1 MATRF
6 RGLPA
11 GGSRGGIRRVA
22 GSRGLFHTGRSASQ
36 QSGNLYARRQGWTD
50 RETNQD
56 PPSAGAGSFHVR
68 PPSGGSSV
76 GCRNDD
82 GADRCARYTPAVAA
96 GVCDRLDDGRGRFD
110 LRARL
115 HASVAG
121 SGAPATPAGRAAT
134 RSDRTTRPVG
144 GGGFGATT
152 ISSPSGG
159 VSPRTA
165 APERAW
171 RVERGAA
178 SRSSHS
184 LWFRSGGIALGAV
197 GESRK
202 LHRFQVTSRGW
213 HDLGLVAMRKQIGR
227 CHSVGSSN

>member
-6 RGLPA
+6 SGLSA
-11 GGSRGGIRRVA
+11 GGSRGGIPRVA
-22 GSRGLFHTGRSASQ
+22 GRRGLFHTGRSASQ
-36 QSGNLYARRQGWTD
+36 QSGILYARRQGWTD

-56 PPSAGAGSFHVR
+56 PPITGAGSFHVR

-76 GCRNDD
+76 SCRNDD

-96 GVCDRLDDGRGRFD
+96 GVRDRLDDGRGRFD

-134 RSDRTTRPVG
+134 RSDCTTRPVG

-165 APERAW
+165 APERAGGSSAGP
-171 RVERGAA
+171 RRGQAIHDGFVAA
-178 SRSSHS
+178 ESLLGRSEKVGSCTGS
-184 LWFRSGGIALGAV
+184 KSPAV
-197 GESRK
+197 GGM
-202 LHRFQVTSRGW
+202 TS
-213 HDLGLVAMRKQIGR
+213 
-227 CHSVGSSN
+227 GS